1 MDENKERVAII
12 RKTKLKIVVMNKIIP
27 YLKKAEAK
35 PGYKLF
41 VEFEDGVNGVIDLA
55 KWKGKGV
62 FEFWN
67 DEMNFSKFVIT
78 ENKKLEWNE
87 NIDMDPDAFYL
98 QLIGKNFEEY
108 ASNKQFL
115 RDSH

>member
-1 MDENKERVAII
+1 
-12 RKTKLKIVVMNKIIP
+12 MNNLIP
-27 YLKKAEAK
+27 YIKKAEAI

-41 VEFEDGVNGVIDLA
+41 IEFEDGVKGIIDLS

-67 DEMNFSKFVIT
+67 KEKNFRSFIIT
-78 ENKKLEWNE
+78 KDKKLAWNE

-98 QLIGKNFEEY
+98 KLIGKSFE
-108 ASNKQFL
+108 AHLAKL
-115 RDSH
+115 SH